1 MLLSSIL
8 IVVMFQTSVSQAS
21 ETTVSV
27 EPIENSANV
36 GEKFAVNF
44 TIWSVQNLY
53 GVGLTLKWNTSIL
66 GLEVF
71 DVRFGESDGVLF
83 NPIYVA
89 ENLTVDGSYYLSAT
103 STNPAPSFNGSGNIA
118 KLTFRV
124 LALGETKI
132 DLQTQLYDYPPPD
145 RDPRTS
151 LPIVH
156 TTIDGIFSGIVP
168 EFPNAAIFLVFFILV
183 FSWTFLVKKTSR
195 KRTTKNLL
203 VDSCVLTLK
212 LHINQSRRRY
222 DRKVGGYVGRLA

>member
-1 MLLSSIL
+1 M
-8 IVVMFQTSVSQAS
+8 VKTPVSQAS

-27 EPIENSANV
+27 EPIESSANV

-83 NPIYVA
+83 NPIYIA

-103 STNPAPSFNGSGNIA
+103 STNPAPSFNGNGNIA

-124 LALGETKI
+124 LVLGETKI

-168 EFPNAAIFLVFFILV
+168 EFPNAATFLVSFILV
-183 FSWTFLVKKTSR
+183 FLLTLWVKKTSR
-195 KRTTKNLL
+195 MRTSKNLL
-203 VDSCVLTLK
+203 VDRGALTLK
-212 LHINQSRRRY
+212 SDIKQSRRCH

>member
-1 MLLSSIL
+1 
-8 IVVMFQTSVSQAS
+8 MFQTSVSQAS
-21 ETTVSV
+21 ETTASV
-27 EPIENSANV
+27 EPNESVANV

-53 GVGLTLKWNTSIL
+53 GVGLTVKWNTSIL

-83 NPIYVA
+83 NPIYIA
-89 ENLTVDGSYYLSAT
+89 ENLTFDGSYYLSAT

-145 RDPRTS
+145 RDPRMS
-151 LPIVH
+151 LPIAH

-168 EFPNAAIFLVFFILV
+168 EFPNAVIFLVSFILV
-183 FSWTFLVKKTSR
+183 LLGTFLVKKTSR
-195 KRTTKNLL
+195 MRTSKNLL
-203 VDSCVLTLK
+203 VDSCAIALK
-212 LHINQSRRRY
+212 SHFSQTCRRR
-222 DRKVGGYVGRLA
+222 DRKVGENAGRLV

>member
-1 MLLSSIL
+1 
-8 IVVMFQTSVSQAS
+8 MFQTSVSQVS

-27 EPIENSANV
+27 EPNESSANV

-44 TIWSVQNLY
+44 TIRSVQNLY
-53 GVGLTLKWNTSIL
+53 GVGLTVKWNTSIL

-71 DVRFGESDGVLF
+71 GVRFGESDGVLF
-83 NPIYVA
+83 NPIYIA
-89 ENLTVDGSYYLSAT
+89 ENLTFDGSYYLSAT

-145 RDPRTS
+145 RDPRMS
-151 LPIVH
+151 LPIAH

-168 EFPNAAIFLVFFILV
+168 EFPNAAIFLVFFTLV
-183 FSWTFLVKKTSR
+183 FLWAFLVKKTSR
-195 KRTTKNLL
+195 TRISKNLI
-203 VDSCVLTLK
+203 VDSCAIALK
-212 LHINQSRRRY
+212 SRISQSCRCR
-222 DRKVGGYVGRLA
+222 DRKVGGHVGRLI

>member
-1 MLLSSIL
+1 M
-8 IVVMFQTSVSQAS
+8 VKTPVSQAS

-27 EPIENSANV
+27 EPIESSANV

-83 NPIYVA
+83 NPIYIA

-103 STNPAPSFNGSGNIA
+103 STNPAPSFNGNGNIA

-132 DLQTQLYDYPPPD
+132 DIQTQLYDYPPPD

-156 TTIDGIFSGIVP
+156 TTIDGIFSGIIP

-183 FSWTFLVKKTSR
+183 FLLTLWVKKTSR
-195 KRTTKNLL
+195 MRTTKNLL

-212 LHINQSRRRY
+212 LHINQSRGCH
-222 DRKVGGYVGRLA
+222 DRKVGGYVGWLA

>member
-1 MLLSSIL
+1 
-8 IVVMFQTSVSQAS
+8 MFQTSVSQAS
-21 ETTVSV
+21 ETTASV
-27 EPIENSANV
+27 EPNESVANV

-53 GVGLTLKWNTSIL
+53 GVGLTVKWNTSIL

-83 NPIYVA
+83 NPIYIA
-89 ENLTVDGSYYLSAT
+89 ENLTFDGSYYLSAT

-145 RDPRTS
+145 RDPRMS
-151 LPIVH
+151 LPIAH

-168 EFPNAAIFLVFFILV
+168 EFPNAAIFLVFFTLV
-183 FSWTFLVKKTSR
+183 FLWAFLVKKTSR
-195 KRTTKNLL
+195 TRISKNLI
-203 VDSCVLTLK
+203 VDSCAIALK
-212 LHINQSRRRY
+212 SRISQSCRCR
-222 DRKVGGYVGRLA
+222 DRKVGGHVGRLV